1 MPSIYK
7 QTSAFAKEFDSIICV
22 AGGFGISSV
31 KDEDVFEK
39 YLEMDR
45 MNFQTALLSGHL
57 GTKYLAPQGFLMF
70 TGAAAVFEGPVN
82 FAYGYAL
89 SKAATHH
96 LAL

>member
-1 MPSIYK
+1 MERY
-7 QTSAFAKEFDSIICV
+7 A
-22 AGGFGISSV
+22 
-31 KDEDVFEK
+31 
-39 YLEMDR
+39 EMDKI
-45 MNFQTALLSGHL
+45 NFQTALLAGHL
-57 GTKYLAPQGFLMF
+57 STKYLGPQGFLMF